1 MHGLLIAL
9 MIFCLRIADVS
20 VGTIRVIYTVRGN
33 RLVSFSLGILES
45 GIWIF
50 AISRC
55 MIYINQG
62 NPWAIVGWSVGFG
75 AGTAVGIT
83 LDKWLARGS
92 VLIRIV
98 TQHAQAHGLR
108 TAIMANGFGVTA
120 LRGEAREGEIR
131 LLFVMAPR
139 RRAKEMLAIVQQID
153 PHAFITVDPVSE
165 AIGGYVPVATEAS
178 AVRK

>member
-1 MHGLLIAL
+1 MHGPLIAL

-20 VGTIRVIYTVRGN
+20 IGTIRVIYTVRGN
-33 RLVSFSLGILES
+33 RLVSFCLGILES

-55 MIYINQG
+55 MVYINRG
-62 NPWAIVGWSVGFG
+62 DPWAIVGWSIGFG
-75 AGTAVGIT
+75 AGTASGIT

-92 VLIRIV
+92 VLIRVI
-98 TQHAQAHGLR
+98 TQHAQAHPLR

-139 RRAKEMLAIVQQID
+139 KRAKELLAIVQKVD